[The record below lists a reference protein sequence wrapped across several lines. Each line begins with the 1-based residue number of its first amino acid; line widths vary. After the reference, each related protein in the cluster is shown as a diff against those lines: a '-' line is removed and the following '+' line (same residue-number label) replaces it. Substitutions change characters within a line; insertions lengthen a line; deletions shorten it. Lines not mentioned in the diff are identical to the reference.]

1 MVHGDNRI
9 GFGWAGGILF
19 GLGAMSIFSSDIPG
33 GVGCC
38 FLSVIFLLMA
48 DSGHKAKKAWQA
60 QRIIFVQQPVVQQ
73 PVVQP
78 MVVHHNYA
86 APQTQPAPRPAAP
99 VVSRT
104 HRTPAKSTGDW
115 AMDARNLEMARD
127 WAGAAEAYQKAGLYA
142 EAGRVRAAHLEKDD
156 STVVNIERVGDTVL
170 HDSVMM
176 GETEK
181 KDPPDEF

>member
-1 MVHGDNRI
+1 
-9 GFGWAGGILF
+9 
-19 GLGAMSIFSSDIPG
+19 
-33 GVGCC
+33 
-38 FLSVIFLLMA
+38 
-48 DSGHKAKKAWQA
+48 
-60 QRIIFVQQPVVQQ
+60 
-73 PVVQP
+73 
-78 MVVHHNYA
+78 VHHNYA

>member
-1 MVHGDNRI
+1 LAHGDNRH

-19 GLGAMSIFSSDIPG
+19 GLGAMSIFPSDIPG

-48 DSGHKAKKAWQA
+48 DSGHNARKAWRA
-60 QRIIFVQQPVVQQ
+60 QQIIYVQQPVA
-73 PVVQP
+73 QP

-86 APQTQPAPRPAAP
+86 APQQQPALRPSPTPAP
-99 VVSRT
+99 VSQT

-127 WAGAAEAYQKAGLYA
+127 WTGAAEAYQKAGLYA

-181 KDPPDEF
+181 KDPRDEL